1 MEIPSTSELR
11 ALLEQH
17 NGPCISMFLPTHR
30 AARYHD
36 DDLLDIAATQTLLHS
51 GSVYAVE
58 QAKVPG
64 GELVA
69 QCFATDQCS

>member
-1 MEIPSTSELR
+1 MLKRILVPLDGSKR
-11 ALLEQH
+11 AEQA
-17 NGPCISMFLPTHR
+17 LPVHR
-30 AARYHD
+30 VARYHD

-58 QAKVPG
+58 QAKVPD

-69 QCFATDQCS
+69 AVFRY